1 MSEKPIKLTIQ
12 EIVKDFETLVRYD
25 EYLDLKFD
33 LKKANDKDIEKFY
46 SEMLRITEK
55 YIPTYEKF
63 LPEEYHMDKS
73 TAYDKALILYKMLY
87 ENFLEIFSGLV

>member
-12 EIVKDFETLVRYD
+12 EIVRDFETLVRYD
-25 EYLDLKFD
+25 ERLDLKFD

-55 YIPTYEKF
+55 YIPNYQNHIDGSVDEVNYDNALKLYE
-63 LPEEYHMDKS
+63 
-73 TAYDKALILYKMLY
+73 MLY
-87 ENFLEIFSGLV
+87 ENFKEIFYKLI